1 MAVLDRVTT
10 KDVIA
15 VLVVGGCILFN
26 GISLLTGRPVD
37 AATIGL
43 AGAVVGHYFRDPTN
57 GVLGSQGR
65 EEPLAP
71 PDLGEP
77 HD

>member
-1 MAVLDRVTT
+1 MFQNVTT

-26 GISLLTGRPVD
+26 GISLITGRPVD

-43 AGAVVGHYFRDPTN
+43 AGAVVGHYFRDPSE
-57 GVLGSQGR
+57 GALGNKR

-71 PDLGEP
+71 PDLGEVE
-77 HD
+77 